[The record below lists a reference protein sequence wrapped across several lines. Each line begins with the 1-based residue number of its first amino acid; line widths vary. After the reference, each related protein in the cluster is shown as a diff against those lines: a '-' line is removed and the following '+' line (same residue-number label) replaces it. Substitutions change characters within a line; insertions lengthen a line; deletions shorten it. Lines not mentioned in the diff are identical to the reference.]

1 METVFVTRNDMDD
14 LLGSGILPP
23 AVQSSLLAWGH
34 APYTQAATPK
44 MVEQSIDTPNI
55 YVITVR
61 CIAGTG
67 DYPVRVAVAELGAH

>member
-1 METVFVTRNDMDD
+1 MKTVFVTSDAMDD
-14 LLGSGILPP
+14 LLNSGVIPP

-55 YVITVR
+55 YIITVR
-61 CIAGTG
+61 CIARTG
-67 DYPVRVAVAELGAH
+67 DYPVRVAVAEMGA